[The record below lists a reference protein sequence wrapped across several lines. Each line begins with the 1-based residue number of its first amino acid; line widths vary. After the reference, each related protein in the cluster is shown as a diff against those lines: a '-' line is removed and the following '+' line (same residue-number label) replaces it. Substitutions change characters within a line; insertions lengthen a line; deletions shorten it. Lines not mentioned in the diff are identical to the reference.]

1 MVSVCVIWF
10 LFGLLQEC
18 LLEGMH
24 YLQPQAMQMYIT
36 NGQPDDFRS
45 REHLHFLGLLISD
58 SPLWDLGKLERSSN
72 EPGARA
78 WPKIPWDFLALRH
91 PHNTHGLGT
100 RKKGTRLQHGIVQ
113 NSSNPKWLSWYGHT
127 VIYGESSKVGEKH
140 AHWNAPKLGSQ
151 LSFAQVLVTIGQ
163 DLEVYPMILL
173 GPDSFGRILHICRY
187 LILHWHKPSL
197 TGLTRHCGSPPWD
210 WTSTHLELWDET
222 WQTSGPG
229 REPLEFGD
237 EMFVKKCPWNVHQHV
252 LYTYSCVTKDESQN
266 ILNIKWTYEMCT
278 LSLYFPYLDHC
289 FDFQSSYLVTSNGD
303 SWCSWSPQ
311 QVSTAS
317 QWDQPSWTLQ
327 NDSIRKYIK
336 IPVRDHDAKKKKN
349 RHNMNLP

>member
-10 LFGLLQEC
+10 LFGLLQESPWGHA
-18 LLEGMH
+18 LPATPSH
-24 YLQPQAMQMYIT
+24 ANVHNKRTAWRLQVPRAPPFPWSSHFW
-36 NGQPDDFRS
+36 QPTLRPRFY
-45 REHLHFLGLLISD
+45 
-58 SPLWDLGKLERSSN
+58 ERSS

-229 REPLEFGD
+229 REPLEFGGWD
-237 EMFVKKCPWNVHQHV
+237 VCQKMPMECPSTCIVYVFMCYKRWITKYPEHKMNIWNVHFIV
-252 LYTYSCVTKDESQN
+252 VFPIPWSLLWLSVILSCYK
-266 ILNIKWTYEMCT
+266 
-278 LSLYFPYLDHC
+278 
-289 FDFQSSYLVTSNGD
+289 
-303 SWCSWSPQ
+303 
-311 QVSTAS
+311 
-317 QWDQPSWTLQ
+317 
-327 NDSIRKYIK
+327 
-336 IPVRDHDAKKKKN
+336 
-349 RHNMNLP
+349 